1 MLTAKVESPIFMRM
15 DIEFADSRLALI
27 ETERAADT
35 KLPVAVIQSARHRL
49 GIMRAAPDLRTM
61 QNWKSLGLRA
71 RGGAGSEHLVNLSP
85 QWAMVLKIEEKNSAM
100 TVIIRAMEEHARGA
114 A

>member
-1 MLTAKVESPIFMRM
+1 M
-15 DIEFADSRLALI
+15 DIEFADSRLALL

-49 GIMRAAPDLRTM
+49 SVMRAAPDLRTM
-61 QNWKSLGLRA
+61 QNWKSLGMRA
-71 RGGAGSEHLVNLSP
+71 RGGTASGHLIMLSP
-85 QWAMVLKIEEKNSAM
+85 QWAMVLDVEEKNGAM
-100 TVIIRAMEEHARGA
+100 AVTVKAMEEQTRGA

>member
-1 MLTAKVESPIFMRM
+1 MGESPIVAQM

-35 KLPVAVIQSARHRL
+35 QLPVSVIQSARHRL

-71 RGGAGSEHLVNLSP
+71 RAGAGSEHLVNLSP
-85 QWAMVLKIEEKNSAM
+85 QWAMVLRIEEKNSAM
-100 TVIIRAMEEHARGA
+100 TVIVRAMEEQARGA

>member
-1 MLTAKVESPIFMRM
+1 M

-35 KLPVAVIQSARHRL
+35 KLPVAIIQSARHRL
-49 GIMRAAPDLRTM
+49 SVMRAAPDLRTM
-61 QNWKSLGLRA
+61 QNWKSLGMRA
-71 RGGAGSEHLVNLSP
+71 RGAGSSEHLVMLSP
-85 QWAMVLKIEEKNSAM
+85 QWAMVLKIEEKNNAM
-100 TVIIRAMEEHARGA
+100 TVTIRAMEEQARGA

>member
-1 MLTAKVESPIFMRM
+1 M
-15 DIEFADSRLALI
+15 DIEFSDSLWALI

-49 GIMRAAPDLRTM
+49 GILRAAPDLRTM
-61 QNWKSLGLRA
+61 QNWKSLGLSK

-85 QWAMVLKIEEKNSAM
+85 QWAMVLKVEEKNSAM
-100 TVIIRAMEEHARGA
+100 TLIVTAMEEQAKGA